1 MLKDHVEM
9 SGEEL
14 YRDLTSDEDTP
25 IEGTSA
31 GQSTAQNKQ
40 EAHASAGK
48 NTTNERTNANEHE
61 QNTESVHHNSSYS
74 SHHEEQAQQDDEEL
88 QTLKKLYGFHSAED
102 MAKPSKPK
110 TYLIK
115 NWIETGK
122 LHLLFGDS
130 GVKKTFTAIDMG
142 LSIACDQIG
151 EWCRMNVKHGFVLY
165 LAGEGQDGIKKRYN
179 GWLQKHGVPS
189 EAMKFGMFDAVFHLN
204 ETQNKDYC
212 IDNTIKAIRMCFGAP
227 ALIIIDTLNRYFEG
241 DENTT
246 RDMSNF
252 INACTKINRE
262 LGSAIL
268 IISHTG
274 NAQENKGRVRGS
286 SALHGACDIVIKAE
300 AMNNNK
306 GIKLNQ
312 TKHKD
317 GVEQRDLVLEFDTI
331 TLPPEW
337 NDEDGE
343 PITTLVPRVSPESTH
358 DNPHAQINKKEQIL
372 TPIQKRARETYTK
385 AAKKFGVRI
394 HDEET
399 GHLLAAVNVD
409 DWKKVSYEDSA
420 KEKGAPQ
427 RMEFNRYKEKL
438 LKEDKILTKKIIDG
452 REYYCLDLQS
462 EGEDILKIEINSAL
476 TKREKAAAEQ
486 GTGAAAEQGTRGAW
500 NRAQGGNVC
509 D

>member
-1 MLKDHVEM
+1 M
-9 SGEEL
+9 SLEDAKREFFSQLSG
-14 YRDLTSDEDTP
+14 DNDTP
-25 IEGTSA
+25 TTTKNHEATGNAETQQE
-31 GQSTAQNKQ
+31 QSR
-40 EAHASAGK
+40 ASAG
-48 NTTNERTNANEHE
+48 NDSHE
-61 QNTESVHHNSSYS
+61 GQEEQGQNTESIHHDSSDS
-74 SHHEEQAQQDDEEL
+74 SHHEEQTQQDDEEL
-88 QTLKKLYGFHSAED
+88 QALKKLYGFHSAED

-142 LSIACDQIG
+142 LSIACDQID

-274 NAQENKGRVRGS
+274 NAQENKNRVRGS

-300 AMNNNK
+300 AMNNR

-317 GVEQRDLVLEFDTI
+317 GVEQKDLILEFDTI

-343 PITTLVPRVSPESTH
+343 PITTLVPRVSPDSTH
-358 DNPHAQINKKEQIL
+358 DNPHAQATKKEPEL
-372 TPIQKRARETYTK
+372 KPAQKRARETYSE
-385 AAKKFGVRI
+385 AAKRFGVRI

-399 GHLLAAVNVD
+399 EHDLVAVNVD
-409 DWKKVSYEDSA
+409 DWEKVSYTLSTAKKEHA
-420 KEKGAPQ
+420 KE
-427 RMEFNRYKEKL
+427 MEYNRDRARLVRTDKL
-438 LKEDKILTKKIIDG
+438 LTKRIIEG
-452 REYYCLDLQS
+452 AEYYCLDLQA
-462 EGEDILKIEINSAL
+462 EGEDMMRIEIITAL
-476 TKREKAAAEQ
+476 VAREKQQGTGGGAEQ
-486 GTGAAAEQGTRGAW
+486 GTGGTIGH
-500 NRAQGGNVC
+500 
-509 D
+509 

>member
-1 MLKDHVEM
+1 M
-9 SGEEL
+9 SLEDAKREFFSQLSG
-14 YRDLTSDEDTP
+14 DNDTP
-25 IEGTSA
+25 ATTKNHEATGNSETQPE
-31 GQSTAQNKQ
+31 QSR
-40 EAHASAGK
+40 ASAG
-48 NTTNERTNANEHE
+48 NDSHE
-61 QNTESVHHNSSYS
+61 GQEEQGQNTESIHHNSSDS
-74 SHHEEQAQQDDEEL
+74 SHHEEQTQQDDEGL
-88 QTLKKLYGFHSAED
+88 QALKKLYGFHSAED

-274 NAQENKGRVRGS
+274 NAQENKNRVRGS

-300 AMNNNK
+300 AMNNR

-317 GVEQRDLVLEFDTI
+317 GVEQKDLILEFDTI

-343 PITTLVPRVSPESTH
+343 PITTLVPRVSPDSIH
-358 DNPHAQINKKEQIL
+358 DNPHAQATKKEAATSLKDSQI
-372 TPIQKRARETYTK
+372 RARKSFTK
-385 AAKKFGVRI
+385 AIRSYGVRI
-394 HDEET
+394 NDKKT
-399 GHLLAAVNVD
+399 GHILAAVYLE
-409 DWKKVSYEDSA
+409 DWRVEAYYWDSA
-420 KEKGAPQ
+420 DKKNTKCKHFNEDRKYLSEKA
-427 RMEFNRYKEKL
+427 E
-438 LKEDKILTKKIIDG
+438 ILTKRIIEG
-452 REYYCLDLQS
+452 REYYCLDTQGD
-462 EGEDILKIEINSAL
+462 GEELFRDAIITALIQHEQETAAGGTNSHEEQPPQIE
-476 TKREKAAAEQ
+476 
-486 GTGAAAEQGTRGAW
+486 
-500 NRAQGGNVC
+500 
-509 D
+509 

>member
-1 MLKDHVEM
+1 MLEDHVEMLKDPVEM

-14 YRDLTSDEDTP
+14 YIYLTNDEDTP
-25 IEGTSA
+25 IEGTGA
-31 GQSTAQNKQ
+31 EQSTAQNKQ

-204 ETQNKDYC
+204 EIQNKNYC

-300 AMNNNK
+300 AMNNSK

-358 DNPHAQINKKEQIL
+358 DNPHAQATKKEIEL
-372 TPIQKRARETYTK
+372 KPAQKRARETYTQ
-385 AAKKFGVRI
+385 AAKRFGVRI

-399 GHLLAAVNVD
+399 GHYLAAVNVD
-409 DWKKVSYEDSA
+409 DWEKVSYELSIA
-420 KEKGAPQ
+420 KTENAK
-427 RMEFNRYKEKL
+427 RMEYDRDRTRLVLTDKL
-438 LKEDKILTKKIIDG
+438 LTKRIIEG
-452 REYYCLDLQS
+452 MEYYCLDLQA
-462 EGEDILKIEINSAL
+462 EGEDMMRIEIITAL
-476 TKREKAAAEQ
+476 VAREKQQ
-486 GTGAAAEQGTRGAW
+486 GTEGGTGQGTECTTG
-500 NRAQGGNVC
+500 